1 MAGEDESPIEWGF
14 TLEEAKQLQR
24 YVDLRTALAYITV
37 AQTSLSKAH
46 AILMGEHEPDVVCHR
61 LEEIYFK
68 LSAINGCIRA
78 SMKDTMGKEDD

>member
-1 MAGEDESPIEWGF
+1 M
-14 TLEEAKQLQR
+14 KR

-46 AILMGEHEPDVVCHR
+46 AILIGEHELDVVCHK

-78 SMKDTMGKEDD
+78 SMKDTVGKEDD

>member
-1 MAGEDESPIEWGF
+1 MAGEDEDPVEWGL

-46 AILMGEHEPDVVCHR
+46 AILMGEHKPYTRD
-61 LEEIYFK
+61 LEKIYFK
-68 LSAINGCIRA
+68 LSAINGCIRD
-78 SMKDTMGKEDD
+78 SMKNTERTEDD